1 MMSWTLYL
9 ALVLATAV
17 LILIPGPNVSLFAA
31 NAISYGTHYGLLTV
45 AGTPAAIVVQ
55 LALTT
60 FGLTAVL
67 SALASW
73 FDGLRWLGVGYLLSL
88 GIRQWCAAPVDLTHT
103 RPQSRTARAI
113 VPRGFLMSLG
123 NPKTLLFYG
132 AFFPQF
138 LISGRPLGPQVAPLC
153 VSFLAIAAALDS
165 AWALAAGRARRVL
178 AVRGRL
184 RNRLSGR
191 LLIGAGVGLA
201 LVYKL

>member
-9 ALVLATAV
+9 ALVLATVV

-55 LALTT
+55 LALTA

-88 GIRQWCAAPVDLTHT
+88 GIRQ
-103 RPQSRTARAI
+103 
-113 VPRGFLMSLG
+113 
-123 NPKTLLFYG
+123 
-132 AFFPQF
+132 
-138 LISGRPLGPQVAPLC
+138 
-153 VSFLAIAAALDS
+153 
-165 AWALAAGRARRVL
+165 
-178 AVRGRL
+178 
-184 RNRLSGR
+184 
-191 LLIGAGVGLA
+191 
-201 LVYKL
+201 